1 MRKIF
6 FSFLS
11 VWYRSEPRVV
21 SDFLLNFEKSALE
34 NKFAGIEKK
43 VKWIKENILWKTWGT
58 TLKKDQESSNSL
70 GSFHSYT
77 SNKSEK
83 YLREKHD
90 IKNIQI
96 CSQKFGA
103 WRKNYPLQSKVT
115 VKQKRQVGLLYVIS
129 YIFIDNTVVL
139 SFTQLSMW

>member
-43 VKWIKENILWKTWGT
+43 VKWIKENIL
-58 TLKKDQESSNSL
+58 
-70 GSFHSYT
+70 
-77 SNKSEK
+77 
-83 YLREKHD
+83 
-90 IKNIQI
+90 
-96 CSQKFGA
+96 
-103 WRKNYPLQSKVT
+103 
-115 VKQKRQVGLLYVIS
+115 
-129 YIFIDNTVVL
+129 
-139 SFTQLSMW
+139 